1 MSILF
6 CLANQT
12 NRKYKTKIVKIMNQS
27 KFGLTRSQPTRQE
40 TRPDANQLPKMFV
53 DVQGG
58 GGSKVNEKEEKAPS
72 VCVCYTAG
80 GVLDNSPDSSAPQQH
95 EAPLQILFFFFTSKI
110 YFCFVFFLLLFSL
123 FLTQSSR
130 LKDKTALQPP
140 QHKIKKKIPLLD
152 ECVARL

>member
-1 MSILF
+1 
-6 CLANQT
+6 
-12 NRKYKTKIVKIMNQS
+12 MNQS
-27 KFGLTRSQPTRQE
+27 KFGLTRAQPTRQE

-72 VCVCYTAG
+72 VCVLHSWGCVRQLSG
-80 GVLDNSPDSSAPQQH
+80 FISPATTRSSSSD
-95 EAPLQILFFFFTSKI
+95 PLFLFHSKI

-123 FLTQSSR
+123 FLTQSAR
-130 LKDKTALQPP
+130 LKGKTALQPP

>member
-1 MSILF
+1 
-6 CLANQT
+6 
-12 NRKYKTKIVKIMNQS
+12 MNQS

-72 VCVCYTAG
+72 VCVLHSWGCVRQLSG
-80 GVLDNSPDSSAPQQH
+80 FISPATTRSSSSD
-95 EAPLQILFFFFTSKI
+95 PLFLFHSKI

-123 FLTQSSR
+123 FSLSQSAR
-130 LKDKTALQPP
+130 LKGKTALQPP

>member
-12 NRKYKTKIVKIMNQS
+12 NRIYKTKIVKIMNQS
-27 KFGLTRSQPTRQE
+27 KFGLTRSQPKRQE

-95 EAPLQILFFFFTSKI
+95 EAPLQILFFFFTQKS
-110 YFCFVFFLLLFSL
+110 
-123 FLTQSSR
+123 
-130 LKDKTALQPP
+130 
-140 QHKIKKKIPLLD
+140 IKNF
-152 ECVARL
+152 

>member
-72 VCVCYTAG
+72 VCVLHSWGCVRQLSG
-80 GVLDNSPDSSAPQQH
+80 FISPATTRSSSSD
-95 EAPLQILFFFFTSKI
+95 PLFLFHSKI

-123 FLTQSSR
+123 FLTQSAR
-130 LKDKTALQPP
+130 LKGKTALQPP

>member
-1 MSILF
+1 
-6 CLANQT
+6 
-12 NRKYKTKIVKIMNQS
+12 MNQS

-72 VCVCYTAG
+72 VCVC
-80 GVLDNSPDSSAPQQH
+80 VLHSWGCVRQLSGFISPATTRSSSSD
-95 EAPLQILFFFFTSKI
+95 PLFLFHSKI

-123 FLTQSSR
+123 FLTQSAR
-130 LKDKTALQPP
+130 LKGKTALQPP

>member
-72 VCVCYTAG
+72 VCVLHSWGCVRQLSG
-80 GVLDNSPDSSAPQQH
+80 FISPATTRSSSSD
-95 EAPLQILFFFFTSKI
+95 PLFLFHSKI

-123 FLTQSSR
+123 FLSQSAR
-130 LKDKTALQPP
+130 LKGKTALQPP